1 MQMNKLVFVLLLG
14 GLAAAQTKTPE
25 PSRRSVTYEFKNVD
39 IGRAAE
45 IVNFAGQLDNKVMIQ
60 LNGPFK
66 TAIIQPN
73 GNTPPEVMEKTLEL
87 LKRYD
92 VAPTP
97 PPRVEFV
104 AYLVWASV
112 SYSNPPG
119 QPIPAAIEEA
129 VAEMRKTFAYTDY
142 KLLDTVSTDVRHH
155 AELDNLLPGA
165 LPGKF
170 SAGPAY
176 SYTISYG
183 DAAVS
188 NDGKTVNVNPFRFSL
203 RIPSG
208 GTYLSTGITTDVAIH
223 EGQKLVLGKVRI
235 GLEDSVNIFLVLTV
249 KVHNSPT
256 PP

>member
-1 MQMNKLVFVLLLG
+1 MQMNKFALVLLLG
-14 GLAAAQTKTPE
+14 GLAAAQTKSSE
-25 PSRRSVTYEFKNVD
+25 PGRRSVTYEFKNVD
-39 IGRAAE
+39 IGRATE
-45 IVNFAGQLDNKVMIQ
+45 IVNFAGQLDSRVMIQ

-73 GNTPPEVMEKTLEL
+73 GNTPPEVMEKTREL

-92 VAPTP
+92 VATTP

-104 AYLVWASV
+104 AYLVWAS
-112 SYSNPPG
+112 SNYGSPPG

-129 VAEMRKTFAYTDY
+129 VAEMKKTFAYTDY
-142 KLLDTVSTDVRHH
+142 KLLDTVSTGVRHH
-155 AELDNLLPGA
+155 AEVDNLLPGA
-165 LPGKF
+165 LPGAF

-176 SYTISYG
+176 SYTINYG
-183 DAAVS
+183 DTAVS

-208 GTYLSTGITTDVAIH
+208 GTYQNVGIATDVAIR

-235 GLEDSVNIFLVLTV
+235 GIDDSVNIFLVLTV
-249 KVHNSPT
+249 KMH
-256 PP
+256 